1 MDPERLPEAF
11 VARMCELLGTEAA
24 AFLDSYRRPA
34 QRAVRANPLKLDPAA
49 LPGLLGIDPDPV
61 PWCPGDG
68 TELNVSPPKG
78 LGPDLESHRVEVDGQ
93 RSSRQPTMRHVVA
106 RRPLLL

>member
-1 MDPERLPEAF
+1 MDPDRLPEAF
-11 VARMCELLGTEAA
+11 VARMRELLGTEAA

-61 PWCPGDG
+61 PWCP
-68 TELNVSPPKG
+68 EAFFLP
-78 LGPDLESHRVEVDGQ
+78 E
-93 RSSRQPTMRHVVA
+93 A
-106 RRPLLL
+106 